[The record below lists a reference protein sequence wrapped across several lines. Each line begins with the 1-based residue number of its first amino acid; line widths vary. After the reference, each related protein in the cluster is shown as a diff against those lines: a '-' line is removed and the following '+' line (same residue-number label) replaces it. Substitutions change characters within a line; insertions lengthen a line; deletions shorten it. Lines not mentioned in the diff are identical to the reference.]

1 MNWIEFKDRFNRFG
15 WFSKKELWYVVLLVI
30 IFSFI
35 FSFTQWGTDVFDASA
50 GIKNLF
56 IAFCVVGIVVLVHHF
71 VQRAICLLF
80 GFKPNHRIWWP
91 GIILSLLVL
100 FLSNG
105 RLMVFFGAVFSIAM
119 HKAYRLGWHRY
130 GLNLKQQGLIAVS
143 GNIAVILLVCAL
155 RLMSVSSAFWS
166 NVAYFSVLF
175 VFFNMLPIPPL
186 DGGLML
192 LGSRLYFVFLFSAL
206 VGFIAFFSYGLITSL
221 FMSILLGLV
230 CWFIFYWYFER
241 SWS

>member
-15 WFSKKELWYVVLLVI
+15 WFSKKELWYVFLLVI

-35 FSFTQWGTDVFDASA
+35 FSFTQWGADVFDASA
-50 GIKNLF
+50 GLTNWF
-56 IAFCVVGIVVLVHHF
+56 VAFCAVGIVVLVHHF
-71 VQRAICLLF
+71 VQRVFCLLF
-80 GFKPNHRIWWP
+80 GFKPQHRIWWT
-91 GIILSLLVL
+91 GIIASLLIM

-105 RLMVFFGAVFSIAM
+105 RLVIFLGAVFSIGM

-130 GLNLKQQGLIAVS
+130 GLNLKQQGLTAVS
-143 GNIAVILLVCAL
+143 GNIAVLLLVCIL
-155 RLMSVSSAFWS
+155 LFVSVVSPFWKS
-166 NVAYFSVLF
+166 VAYFGVLF

-206 VGFIAFFSYGLITSL
+206 VGFIVFLSYGLITSL
-221 FMSILLGLV
+221 FFALMLGII

-241 SWS
+241 SWA